1 MNQAIVLIL
10 IVLIMADIINN
21 FDLLNYGKDIILWQS
36 PDKPHKSLVY
46 HTQVILSGIN
56 IVSMIST
63 FRVIDALG
71 KIRYSGYHLNLAVQ
85 AYNKLYNE

>member
-1 MNQAIVLIL
+1 
-10 IVLIMADIINN
+10 MADRVNN
-21 FDLLNYGKDIILWQS
+21 SDLLNYGKDIILWQS

-46 HTQVILSGIN
+46 HTQVVLSGISV
-56 IVSMIST
+56 ISMIST

-71 KIRYSGYHLNLAVQ
+71 KIRYSSDHLNLAVQ